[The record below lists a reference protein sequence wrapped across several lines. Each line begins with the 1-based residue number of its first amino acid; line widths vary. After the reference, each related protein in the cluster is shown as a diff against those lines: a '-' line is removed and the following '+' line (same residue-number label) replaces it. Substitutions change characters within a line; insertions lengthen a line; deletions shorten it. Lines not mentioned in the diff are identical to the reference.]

1 MAPEGGPARVVD
13 APPDGPPVW
22 IRHEIV
28 PRVEFDPIAV
38 TITQV
43 HEQRVRHAVPAR
55 PALEGVLV
63 SGAGHDVTR
72 AQHRQR
78 ISHPKPGVVQPGS
91 PAVHQGDVVYVVLAV
106 QPRRPE
112 LRRAVICLRVLRT
125 PKTPL
130 PRIPFIGGLYVGN
143 LHVHMVEAHDV
154 GAAIEVETL
163 QLPFYL
169 INLVIELDGQSGGI
183 LHPQRLPLPC
193 LFARLDPARREATRR
208 AAAVQTLQIVR
219 CRDAEGEVRDTWRG
233 RLAQHQAV
241 MVALFQTAQVD
252 SGSVTSRLHQPQQV
266 DVKRPC
272 PLQVCDTVL
281 DVTQPYDLGA
291 GLASIHGSPPSG
303 CGGRGSPAD
312 HSAW

>member
-1 MAPEGGPARVVD
+1 MAPEGGPSWVVD
-13 APPDGPPVW
+13 APPDGPQVW
-22 IRHEIV
+22 IGHKIISGV
-28 PRVEFDPIAV
+28 KFDPIAV
-38 TITQV
+38 AIAQV
-43 HEQRVRHAVPAR
+43 DEQRVRQAVPAR
-55 PALEGVLV
+55 PTLDGVLV

-72 AQHRQR
+72 AQYCQR

-91 PAVHQGDVVYVVLAV
+91 PAVHQREVVYVVLAV

-143 LHVHMVEAHDV
+143 LHVHVVDAHDV
-154 GAAIEVETL
+154 GATIEVETL

-169 INLVIELDGQSGGI
+169 INLVIELDGQPGGI
-183 LHPQRLPLPC
+183 LHPQSLPLPY

-219 CRDAEGEVRDTWRG
+219 CRDAEGEVRDTRCG

-241 MVALFQTAQVD
+241 MVGLFQTAQVD
-252 SGSVTSRLHQPQQV
+252 SGTVPSRFHKPQQV

-272 PLQVCDTVL
+272 PLQVCDTIL
-281 DVTQPYDLGA
+281 DVTQPQDLGA
-291 GLASIHGSPPSG
+291 GLPSIHGSPPSG
-303 CGGRGSPAD
+303 S
-312 HSAW
+312 